1 MANWVSDLDNML
13 YTYLKYKIQKK
24 YSATHPDIRVTKS
37 AKSPTTPKF
46 PNIYIKVLGNGDVGA
61 TFDYGSN
68 GVTYDV
74 QIEVTTLEEDDA
86 RSIMDFV
93 VECMQM
99 KYFRISV
106 NSLEN
111 NTDNAFGRVSRFSR
125 IIGANNTF

>member
-24 YSATHPDIRVTKS
+24 YSATYPDIRVTKS

-46 PNIYIKVLGNGDVGA
+46 PNIYIKVLGNGDTGA

-99 KYFRISV
+99 KYFGISV

-111 NTDNAFGRVSRFSR
+111 NTDNTFGRLSRFSR